1 MASRALLGARPASR
15 NDANSVLMNR
25 RPRRRMRG
33 HDRRLALRAGFRR
46 RTATTRSSPSRAVL
60 GHAASARRDHVEPFA
75 KANPDVLR
83 GCHLH
88 SDYPLR
94 RAPAG
99 DFRSRSLAL
108 PAQAGGQERVSAG
121 PRPAARSLGRQWP
134 KTSRRSECVR
144 ATNLAACAAVS
155 EIAHGPRFGSRVM
168 SACWVRTDLRRLV
181 TLVRIASGLDAQA
194 ALAARKGRLGD
205 AAHIN

>member
-1 MASRALLGARPASR
+1 MASSALLGARPASR

-60 GHAASARRDHVEPFA
+60 GHAASARRDRVEPFA
-75 KANPDVLR
+75 KANPDVLAVVTR
-83 GCHLH
+83 TAITPFAGR
-88 SDYPLR
+88 R
-94 RAPAG
+94 RATSG
-99 DFRSRSLAL
+99 LA
-108 PAQAGGQERVSAG
+108 RWHW
-121 PRPAARSLGRQWP
+121 PRRLEG
-134 KTSRRSECVR
+134 RSECPPGPAQLRGRWADSNRRLRGVLSAC

-155 EIAHGPRFGSRVM
+155 EIAHRPRFGSRVM
-168 SACWVRTDLRRLV
+168 SACWVRPDLRRRV

-205 AAHIN
+205 AAHIR